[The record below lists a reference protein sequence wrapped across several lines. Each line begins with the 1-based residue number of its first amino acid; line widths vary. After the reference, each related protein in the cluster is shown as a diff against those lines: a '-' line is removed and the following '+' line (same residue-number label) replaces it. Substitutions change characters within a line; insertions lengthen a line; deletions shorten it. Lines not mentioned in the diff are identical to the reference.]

1 LRVKSEEMLSELTK
15 DKIRR
20 FKNLFPRRKSAILPA
35 LHEVINDVGYT
46 NPEIFKEIA
55 ELLYLSPLEVS
66 ETASFYTFFPAQ
78 GTGKYLIQVCTNLS
92 CSLLGAESLVKY
104 LEEKLR
110 IKVGETKPDG
120 KFTLVTVE
128 CLGSCGTAPVMQI
141 NQDYYENLTQD
152 KIDKI
157 LIELP

>member
-1 LRVKSEEMLSELTK
+1 MLSELTR

-20 FKNLFPRRKSAILPA
+20 FKELFPHRKSAILPS
-35 LHEVINDVGYT
+35 LHEVINDLGYT
-46 NPEIFKEIA
+46 NPETFKEIA
-55 ELLYLSPLEVS
+55 ELLDISPLEVS
-66 ETASFYTFFPAQ
+66 ETASFYTYFPRE

-92 CSLLGAESLVKY
+92 CSLLGADSLVKY
-104 LEEKLR
+104 LEDKLE
-110 IKVGETKPDG
+110 IKEGETTPDG

-141 NQDYYENLTQD
+141 NQDYYENLTQG

-157 LIELP
+157 LNELP

>member
-1 LRVKSEEMLSELTK
+1 MLSELTR
-15 DKIRR
+15 DKIKR
-20 FKNLFPRRKSAILPA
+20 FKELFPHRKSAILPA
-35 LHEVINDVGYT
+35 LHEAINDLGYT

-55 ELLYLSPLEVS
+55 QLLDLSPLEVS
-66 ETASFYTFFPAQ
+66 ETASFYTYFPRE

-92 CSLLGAESLVKY
+92 CSLLGADSLVKY
-104 LEEKLR
+104 LEDKLK
-110 IKVGETKPDG
+110 IKVGETTPDG

-141 NQDYYENLTQD
+141 NQDYYENLTRE

-157 LIELP
+157 LNELP

>member
-1 LRVKSEEMLSELTK
+1 MLSELTK
-15 DKIRR
+15 EKIKR
-20 FKNLFPRRKSAILPA
+20 FRDLFPDRKSAILPA

-46 NPEIFKEIA
+46 NPQIFNEIA
-55 ELLYLSPLEVS
+55 ELLDLSPLEVT
-66 ETASFYTFFPAQ
+66 ETASFYTFFPKQ

-104 LEEKLR
+104 LEDKLK
-110 IKVGETKPDG
+110 IKVGQTTPD
-120 KFTLVTVE
+120 KRFTLVTVE

-141 NQDYYENLTQD
+141 NQDYYENLTRE

-157 LIELP
+157 LNELS

>member
-1 LRVKSEEMLSELTK
+1 MISDLTK
-15 DKIRR
+15 EKIKRI
-20 FKNLFPRRKSAILPA
+20 KNLFPHRKSAILPA

-46 NPEIFKEIA
+46 NPEIIKEIA
-55 ELLYLSPLEVS
+55 DLLDLSPLEVS
-66 ETASFYTFFPAQ
+66 ETASFYTFFPKQ

-104 LEEKLR
+104 LEEKLK
-110 IKVGETKPDG
+110 IKIGQTTPDR
-120 KFTLVTVE
+120 KFTLITVE

-141 NQDYYENLTQD
+141 NQDYHENLTKE

-157 LIELP
+157 LDELP